1 MCGNRK
7 MDTTS
12 FIYNMVEY
20 SLGMIMFLLLTY
32 RFLSNW
38 GEVMGWAC
46 YWVTKAW
53 SVWSSATSVGW
64 FLSLCVYACVF
75 TLFWLPPVKLLTP
88 IVTKHTWRS
97 IKVQDKAKQNKSVA
111 WKWLIK
117 AVGHVEF
124 IASYLHLLCITC
136 YTLSKEWVGKWVY
149 VSFI

>member
-12 FIYNMVEY
+12 FICNNWMVEY

-75 TLFWLPPVKLLTP
+75 ALFWLPPVKLLTP

-97 IKVQDKAKQNKSVA
+97 IKVQDKAKQKCSVKMINKSSCSRTVYCF
-111 WKWLIK
+111 ISTF
-117 AVGHVEF
+117 AVHNM
-124 IASYLHLLCITC
+124 L
-136 YTLSKEWVGKWVY
+136 YTFQR
-149 VSFI
+149 VSG